1 MIIIEYVLFMIYIFG
16 MYGNMK
22 IILNIYV
29 NLILLYIM
37 NLIYENFRNS

>member
-1 MIIIEYVLFMIYIFG
+1 MIITEHALFMTHTLG

-29 NLILLYIM
+29 NLISLHIM
-37 NLIYENFRNS
+37 NLIYENSRNP